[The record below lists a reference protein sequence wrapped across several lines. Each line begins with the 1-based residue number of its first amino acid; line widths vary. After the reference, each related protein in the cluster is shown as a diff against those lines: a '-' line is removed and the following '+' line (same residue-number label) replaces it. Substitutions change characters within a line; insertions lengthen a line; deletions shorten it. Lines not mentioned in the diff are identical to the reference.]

1 MSKKKKEEDKRRRY
15 KSHAERNSA
24 FEYNENEINKC
35 FIKSV
40 GYWGID
46 RVDLDVIIEKVSNEI
61 LTSKKKQ
68 FLSI

>member
-15 KSHAERNSA
+15 KTQEERNSA

-46 RVDLDVIIEKVSNEI
+46 RVDLDVMIY
-61 LTSKKKQ
+61 
-68 FLSI
+68 